1 METFPN
7 KKLMLKKTNIVVVM
21 AFNKSS
27 NLKEKYGNA
36 DKYDLGASKHL
47 KQDILTE
54 VPTILEET
62 KQMYERYITTCKHQ
76 LRNFKDL
83 ETVNVINDILNTIH
97 EN

>member
-21 AFNKSS
+21 AFNEST
-27 NLKEKYGNA
+27 NLKDKYGNA
-36 DKYDLGASKHL
+36 DKYDLGTSKDL
-47 KQDILTE
+47 KQDILIE

-62 KQMYERYITTCKHQ
+62 KQLYERYITTCKNQ
-76 LRNFKDL
+76 LRNCKDL
-83 ETVNVINDILNTIH
+83 KTVNVISGILNTIQ

>member
-21 AFNKSS
+21 AFNKST
-27 NLKEKYGNA
+27 NLKDKYGNA
-36 DKYDLGASKHL
+36 DKYDLGTSKDL
-47 KQDILTE
+47 KQDILIE

-62 KQMYERYITTCKHQ
+62 KRLYERYITTCKNQ
-76 LRNFKDL
+76 LRNCKDL
-83 ETVNVINDILNTIH
+83 KTVNVISGILNTIQ